1 MNATRT
7 DVPLPLREGL
17 GEGSAHPSILT
28 DPPTGNRPFAW
39 EASYPPRLKW
49 DAPITVTTLPAM
61 MRRAVA
67 IHGDKP
73 FIEFR
78 GQRIS
83 FRSFGAQVERAAA
96 GFQALGVA
104 PGTSVALYLP
114 NTPYH
119 PVSFFAVLLAGGRV
133 VHLSPLDPPRALARK
148 LADSGARILVAP
160 DYPAMLPHALGLLGD
175 GLLDHLIIGEDAA
188 FGPGPPTQSV
198 PDDKRITPFARL
210 SEATPTGAWPDADPS
225 DVAVLQ
231 YTGGTTGLPRAAML
245 THANL
250 TAAVSIYENW
260 FDGNERSWRP
270 DDRVIGV
277 LPLFHI
283 YMLTTVLL
291 RCLKG
296 GVEIMLRQRFDAAQT
311 LDDIERGRATLF
323 AGVPTMYIAM
333 AAQPGLDT
341 RDLSSLRV
349 ANCGGAPLPVE
360 VAQRFEALT
369 GCRVGGG
376 WGMTETS
383 PAGTTILPEMAM
395 RSGLIGLPLPGIE
408 MDVADLN
415 DPHRVLPP
423 GETGEIRIRGP
434 NVTAGY
440 WNRPEETATAFADG
454 YFLTGD
460 VGFMDEAGNFY
471 IVDRKKDMII
481 SGGFNVYPRVIE
493 DAIYEHAAVEE
504 CTVVGIPDAY
514 RGQAA
519 KAFVKL
525 RDGIEPFTIEA
536 LREFLADKL
545 GRHEMPAAVEFRDSL
560 PRTAVG
566 KLSRKELADEERACA
581 QERMKV
587 QA

>member
-1 MNATRT
+1 M
-7 DVPLPLREGL
+7 
-17 GEGSAHPSILT
+17 S
-28 DPPTGNRPFAW
+28 NRPFAW
-39 EASYPPRLKW
+39 EASYPPGLRW
-49 DAPITVTTLPAM
+49 DMPVATTTLPAM
-61 MRRAVA
+61 MRTAVA
-67 IHGDKP
+67 THGDKP

-78 GQRIS
+78 GRRIS
-83 FRSFGAQVERAAA
+83 YRAFGEQVERAAA
-96 GFQALGVA
+96 GFRALGVG
-104 PGTSVALYLP
+104 PGVSVALFLP
-114 NTPYH
+114 NSPYH
-119 PVSFFAVLLAGGRV
+119 PISFFAVLLAGGRV
-133 VHLSPLDPPRALARK
+133 VHLSPLDPPRSLARK
-148 LADSGARILVAP
+148 LTDSGARTLVAP
-160 DYPAMLPHALGLLGD
+160 DYPSMLPQALALLND
-175 GLLDHLIIGEDAA
+175 GLLDYLVVGEDAA
-188 FGPGPPTQSV
+188 FGAGMPTQ
-198 PDDKRITPFARL
+198 PIPTNPRIITFARL
-210 SEATPTGAWPDADPS
+210 SEATPAGLWPDADPS

-260 FDGNERSWRP
+260 FDGIDRSWLP

-291 RCLKG
+291 RCLSA
-296 GVEIMLRQRFDAAQT
+296 GVEIMLRLRFDPAQM
-311 LDDIERGRATLF
+311 LDDIERGRATVF
-323 AGVPTMYIAM
+323 AGVPTMFIAM
-333 AAQPGLDT
+333 AAQPGIDT

-369 GCRVGGG
+369 GRRVGGG

-383 PAGTTILPEMAM
+383 PAGTTILPEMEM

-408 MDVADLN
+408 MDVADLA

-423 GETGEIRIRGP
+423 NETGELRIRGP

-440 WNRPEETATAFADG
+440 WNRPDETAAAFADG

-460 VGFMDEAGNFY
+460 VGTMDEAGNFY

-481 SGGFNVYPRVIE
+481 SGGFNVYPRMIE
-493 DAIYEHAAVEE
+493 DAIYEHEAVEE
-504 CTVVGIPDAY
+504 CTVVGIPDSY

-519 KAFVKL
+519 KAFIKL
-525 RDGIEPFTIEA
+525 RGGAEPFSIEQ
-536 LREFLADKL
+536 LRAFLADKL
-545 GRHEMPAAVEFRDSL
+545 GRHEMPAAVDFRDSL

-566 KLSRKELADEERACA
+566 KLSRKELADEERSRASEA
-581 QERMKV
+581 EVK
-587 QA
+587 A